1 MTRTGRRTLAAA
13 DEGPSPPG
21 NAPTGPHLPLSV
33 AASDAAPF
41 VYFDSAANYGLHN
54 GVAQITLEAR
64 RTLSTEAGLVAE
76 RVVVAHLDERRGRDE
91 PARRPGRPR
100 PARRAAGGAGG
111 ALGSSIPRPSRTRRG
126 TRARLQHGL
135 DLPTMGRSM

>member
-76 RVVVAHLDERRGRDE
+76 RVVVAHLRMSV
-91 PARRPGRPR
+91 A
-100 PARRAAGGAGG
+100 AAMNLRAALDGLALLAAPQAG
-111 ALGSSIPRPSRTRRG
+111 RG
-126 TRARLQHGL
+126 EH
-135 DLPTMGRSM
+135 